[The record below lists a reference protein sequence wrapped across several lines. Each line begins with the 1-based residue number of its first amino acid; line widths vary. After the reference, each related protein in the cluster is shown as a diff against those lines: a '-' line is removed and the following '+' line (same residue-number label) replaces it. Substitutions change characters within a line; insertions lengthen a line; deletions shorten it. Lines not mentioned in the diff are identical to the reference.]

1 MISIMKKLVAWRPK
15 RWRLLQKSRR
25 GTGNGLKERGRA
37 GHSTPAACTHRASSC
52 HVALVAMPTC
62 AIGTWPTVSSAPH
75 RIILALLAITRCVA
89 ATNDEV
95 VPADSSS
102 ELAVPLGWRELSHKY
117 GACALPGMALDFE
130 AFVGCMSPAVETG
143 FVDKG
148 HARFVAEGL
157 RHGFDLGVDT
167 SALRG
172 GRIFRNYE
180 SATNAAA
187 REAVSK
193 AINER
198 AWQRRR

>member
-1 MISIMKKLVAWRPK
+1 M
-15 RWRLLQKSRR
+15 
-25 GTGNGLKERGRA
+25 
-37 GHSTPAACTHRASSC
+37 
-52 HVALVAMPTC
+52 
-62 AIGTWPTVSSAPH
+62 
-75 RIILALLAITRCVA
+75 
-89 ATNDEV
+89 
-95 VPADSSS
+95 
-102 ELAVPLGWRELSHKY
+102 PLGWRELSHKY